1 MSAVVALVQALF
13 RNFTRNRQGLFWSL
27 FFPVLMM
34 LVLGLLGN
42 SQTVNVKLAVVGG
55 SLAFHQE
62 VAGALAKSTIFTV
75 TTMTPAGA
83 LSAVRAGTQDAEL
96 VLPARAVAGQPAVL
110 HLYYNNA
117 SQASATQAVAAVQ
130 QAISQIDL
138 ALSGRPPAL
147 TVTPRPLSGSRT
159 FSYLDF
165 LLPGLIA
172 LTIMQGS
179 LFGLATA
186 LTRWKEQGVLR
197 RFLATPLRPV
207 QFLGATVINYMLTNL
222 MNTVIIAGIGI
233 LFLHATVQLPI
244 GPLLLSVLLG
254 LSTFISIGFLV
265 AGHAKSQEAVIPL
278 VNLISFP
285 MMFLSGVFFSLTSLP
300 KFLAAV
306 VSFFP
311 LTYLAN
317 AVRGLMSGQLTGVS
331 GALWGD
337 IGGLAAWTVVCGV
350 IASRTWHWE

>member
-13 RNFTRNRQGLFWSL
+13 RSFTRNRQGLFWSL
-27 FFPVLMM
+27 FFPVVLM
-34 LVLGLLGN
+34 LVFGLLGN
-42 SQTVNVKLAVVGG
+42 TQTVKVKLAVAGG
-55 SLAFHQE
+55 SPAFRQQ
-62 VAGALAKSTIFTV
+62 VSRALARSAIFTV
-75 TTMTPAGA
+75 TPMTPAQA
-83 LSAVRAGTQDAEL
+83 RSAVRTGTEDAEML
-96 VLPARAVAGQPAVL
+96 LPANAVIGQPAVIQ
-110 HLYYNNA
+110 LYYNNA
-117 SQASATQAVAAVQ
+117 NQASAAQTVGAVQ

-147 TVTPRPLSGSRT
+147 SVAAQPVSGSRT

-222 MNTVIIAGIGI
+222 ANTVIIAGIGI

-244 GPLLLSVLLG
+244 APLLLAVILG
-254 LSTFISIGFLV
+254 LATFISIGFLV
-265 AGHAKSQEAVIPL
+265 AGQAKSQETVIPL

-285 MMFLSGVFFSLTSLP
+285 MMFLSGVFFSPASLP
-300 KFLAAV
+300 KFLATV

-317 AVRGLMSGQLTGVS
+317 AVRGLMSGQLTGSS

-337 IGGLAAWTVVCGV
+337 LLGLFVWTALCGV
-350 IASRTWHWE
+350 IASRTWRWE

>member
-1 MSAVVALVQALF
+1 MRAVLALVRALF
-13 RNFTRNRQGLFWSL
+13 RSFTRNRQGLFWSL
-27 FFPVLMM
+27 FFPVVLM
-34 LVLGLLGN
+34 LVFGLLGKT
-42 SQTVNVKLAVVGG
+42 QAVNVKLAVAGG
-55 SLAFHQE
+55 SPAFREE
-62 VAGALAKSTIFTV
+62 VSRSLSRSTIFTV
-75 TTMTPAGA
+75 TQMAPTAA
-83 LSAVRAGTQDAEL
+83 LSAVRSGSEDAEML
-96 VLPARAVAGQPAVL
+96 LPANAVVGQPAVIQ
-110 HLYYNNA
+110 LYYNNA
-117 SQASATQAVAAVQ
+117 NQVSAGQTVGAVQ
-130 QAISQIDL
+130 QAVSQINVV
-138 ALSGRPPAL
+138 LSGRPPAL
-147 TVTPRPLSGSRT
+147 TVAAQPVSGSRA

-222 MNTVIIAGIGI
+222 ANTVIIAAIGI
-233 LFLHATVQLPI
+233 LFLHATVQLPLA
-244 GPLLLSVLLG
+244 PLLLAVLLG
-254 LSTFISIGFLV
+254 LATFISIGFLV
-265 AGHAKSQEAVIPL
+265 AGQAKSQEAVIPL

-285 MMFLSGVFFSLTSLP
+285 MMFLSGVFFSPASLP
-300 KFLAAV
+300 KFLAVV

-317 AVRGLMSGQLTGVS
+317 AVRGLMSGQLTGTS

-337 IGGLAAWTVVCGV
+337 LAGLLAWTLLCGL
-350 IASRTWHWE
+350 IASRTWRWE